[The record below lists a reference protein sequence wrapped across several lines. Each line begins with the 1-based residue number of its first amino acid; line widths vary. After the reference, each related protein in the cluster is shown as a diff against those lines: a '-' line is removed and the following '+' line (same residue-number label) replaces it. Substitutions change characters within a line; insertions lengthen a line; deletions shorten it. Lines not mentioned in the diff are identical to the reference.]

1 MSRMSN
7 AQKYINKKARKRS
20 VGYPIGT
27 IAYYGP
33 TDQFAAKVSVTIIDK
48 NDKHLA
54 LERWYAKT
62 EDVRID
68 EEICQQIATF
78 MQQYD
83 VYRIGMMDRIIG
95 WPHEEGIDYPK
106 GEHCPECPFWIGR
119 DRWTGKLL
127 N

>member
-7 AQKYINKKARKRS
+7 AQKYINKQARKRS

-33 TDQFAAKVSVTIIDK
+33 TDQLATKVSVTIIDK

-54 LERWYAKT
+54 LERWYANT

-83 VYRIGMMDRIIG
+83 VYRIGMIDRIIG
-95 WPHEEGIDYPK
+95 CPHEEGIDYPE

-119 DRWTGKLL
+119 DRWTGELL